1 MGQFLSIISS
11 TENRVQ
17 SAYVARS
24 GLSDRRLNRRFDPT
38 PYSPKQNTWHFC
50 RSKFTAQG
58 TSLKRSL
65 KLECY
70 GSLLSSLRLARSG
83 FRRPSLAAVCLML
96 YCSSNFRLCHRTW
109 SFCSIYEKGLPPE
122 WTYKQLYL
130 RLDEARLTFNAD
142 AFEGMRY
149 MLKFD
154 LLSDD
159 FDDLVAFFHTAV
171 GLDPVQKRRFLLTRP
186 LVFDRL
192 INLKDF
198 KGHFLPNA
206 LRRLFEEFPA
216 PLTDS
221 SPLDFVSL
229 LVSKFSDRYV
239 RCNPSLGMSKD
250 EVYMLCFSL
259 IMLSVDL
266 WCPHVKN
273 KMSKREFI
281 RNTRHVTRAASDEYL
296 GGLYDNVYM
305 VGHVVLGHL
314 AGPLI
319 RHPDIRNALT

>member
-17 SAYVARS
+17 SEYVARS
-24 GLSDRRLNRRFDPT
+24 ELSDRRLNRRFDPT
-38 PYSPKQNTWHFC
+38 
-50 RSKFTAQG
+50 
-58 TSLKRSL
+58 
-65 KLECY
+65 
-70 GSLLSSLRLARSG
+70 
-83 FRRPSLAAVCLML
+83 FRRTHRNRISGTFVDLNLLPKELALNVLSNLNATDLCLAACVWRDLGSDDL
-96 YCSSNFRLCHRTW
+96 LWQQLCHRTW
-109 SFCSIYEKGLPPE
+109 SFCSVYEKGLPPE

-142 AFEGMRY
+142 AFE
-149 MLKFD
+149 FD

-171 GLDPVQKRRFLLTRP
+171 GLDPVQKRRFLP

-198 KGHFLPNA
+198 EGHFLPNA